1 MSFDPSDP
9 IWDDLFL
16 GCALAAYVAEARAA
30 GGEPD
35 SEVTLR
41 RAYRLYEEQIALDR
55 ASADVSGQRVM
66 CTQTPRHARDTRP
79 RRRAP

>member
-1 MSFDPSDP
+1 MSFDPTDP

-35 SEVTLR
+35 SEATRR
-41 RAYRLYEEQIALDR
+41 RAYRLYEEQLAR
-55 ASADVSGQRVM
+55 QRM
-66 CTQTPRHARDTRP
+66 TEDA
-79 RRRAP
+79 